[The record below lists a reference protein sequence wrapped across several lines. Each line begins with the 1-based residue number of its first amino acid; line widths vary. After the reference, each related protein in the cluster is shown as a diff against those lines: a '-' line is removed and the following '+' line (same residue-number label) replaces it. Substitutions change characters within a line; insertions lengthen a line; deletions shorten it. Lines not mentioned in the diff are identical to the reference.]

1 MQYCEQCTLCHCHI
15 RQSWPLI
22 GWWLSMLASD
32 WSMWPPPSPL
42 SHLSPASLQLLLLSS
57 DYCDS
62 ELGGLTSVWLWA
74 DSSLSL
80 GRCLCLEMS
89 ELVKFSPH
97 CFQAINCNS
106 NKSQLKQSAP
116 CLKIRNFQDRHLS
129 ARNVFPLDNSQ
140 ANISRKSC
148 IGCDLSYCC
157 RIKIMAPSE
166 YFVSNWSP
174 STRLYFHA
182 ASPFCHHKTVYLD
195 VSSVYAGIMSQGET
209 DSQHTL
215 KRENKTKLLSEEKSR
230 VPCSTPG

>member
-1 MQYCEQCTLCHCHI
+1 MTIPSVSQD
-15 RQSWPLI
+15 
-22 GWWLSMLASD
+22 SD
-32 WSMWPPPSPL
+32 SR
-42 SHLSPASLQLLLLSS
+42 SLGSF
-57 DYCDS
+57 
-62 ELGGLTSVWLWA
+62 
-74 DSSLSL
+74 SL
-80 GRCLCLEMS
+80 GRCLEMS

-182 ASPFCHHKTVYLD
+182 ASQFCHHKTVYLD

-215 KRENKTKLLSEEKSR
+215 KQENKTKLLSEEKSW